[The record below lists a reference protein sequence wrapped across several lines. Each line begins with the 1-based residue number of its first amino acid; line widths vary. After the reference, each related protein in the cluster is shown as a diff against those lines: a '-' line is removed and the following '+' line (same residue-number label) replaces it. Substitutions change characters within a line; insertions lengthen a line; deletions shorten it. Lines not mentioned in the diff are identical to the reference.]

1 MLASAHA
8 VAQLLGGRR
17 EGRGYLCHC
26 PVATHGKQRGDR
38 RPSLSVNDGDKGV
51 VVHCFAGCASRDIIA
66 AINAMDANAC
76 AEITDRPP
84 LNDKPA
90 LKTTSAY
97 ARRLWQSTVP
107 VPGTIAEGFLAE
119 RGLPTTPPASIRFL
133 PSYRYERNRPHSA
146 LPCLVAAA
154 QAPTREIVG
163 VQLTFLHPG
172 GRRKADVDFP
182 RRAIGPLGSSI
193 LRLAPAAPVL
203 GIAEGFE
210 KAWAAQ
216 LLFGAPVWATLGA
229 DRFGVVKWP
238 DDVTT
243 LTIYSDNDAP
253 GLKAARELRA
263 AHPEIRVRIR
273 YCAVEGQDFDKL
285 YKTVSR
291 DPTEASKRI
300 VEE

>member
-26 PVATHGKQRGDR
+26 PVKTHGQQRGDR

-51 VVHCFAGCASRDIIA
+51 VVHCFAGCDPRDVIS
-66 AINAMDANAC
+66 AINVLDPKAR
-76 AEITDRPP
+76 AEITDRPA
-84 LNDKPA
+84 LNTKPA
-90 LKTTSAY
+90 PKTTSAY
-97 ARRLWQSTVP
+97 ARRLWNSAVP
-107 VPGTIAEGFLAE
+107 VAGTIVESFLAE
-119 RGLPTTPPASIRFL
+119 RGLPTAPPASIRFL
-133 PSYRYERNRPHSA
+133 PAYRYDKERARSA

-172 GRRKADVDFP
+172 GRRKADVEFP
-182 RRAIGPLGSSI
+182 RRAIGPLGTSM
-193 LRLAPAAPVL
+193 LRLAPPAPAL

-238 DDVTT
+238 DDITS
-243 LTIYSDNDAP
+243 LTIYADNDAP
-253 GLKAARELRA
+253 GLKAARELRDA
-263 AHPEIRVRIR
+263 YPQMAVRIR
-273 YCAVEGQDFDKL
+273 YCAAEGQDFDKL
-285 YKTVSR
+285 YMAVAGRSDALKW
-291 DPTEASKRI
+291 I